1 MSDAVENASVVETPE
16 IPEVKAEAIVSPQQV
31 VLVPNKVTLAN
42 SMVNTAQTMVCG
54 MVLTGIANLALTGAK
69 AAWKGGKQLLA
80 KHKEKKELKAVAKK
94 VAAQEEAEEPTQ
106 ESEE

>member
-1 MSDAVENASVVETPE
+1 MGDMENVSVETTPE

-80 KHKEKKELKAVAKK
+80 KHKEKKELKKLAKNIETQEK
-94 VAAQEEAEEPTQ
+94 VEEPTQ

>member
-1 MSDAVENASVVETPE
+1 MSDTMENASVEIPE
-16 IPEVKAEAIVSPQQV
+16 VPEVKAEAIVSPQQV

-69 AAWKGGKQLLA
+69 AAWKGGRKLWDS
-80 KHKEKKELKAVAKK
+80 HKEKRELKKLAKQ
-94 VAAQEEAEEPTQ
+94 VESQEPAEEATP
-106 ESEE
+106 ESKED